1 MNRKWLAA
9 STLCMAVAGW
19 TLLRA
24 QSPAPSQS
32 PAPPPEPA
40 QAEWIAADPL
50 AEPFDVFA
58 EPGSVLHVQLGEEV
72 DFTAV
77 PGLPFP
83 DPTAGDVFFY
93 SAGPETDMVFAGP
106 PEFAAALPFP
116 PPDPQEGGAIAG
128 TVAFTGP
135 DPRDTITFVGYEA
148 GLGAQNVTGAPY
160 SATITSEFVQT
171 LSDGNKIERQ
181 TTTTVYRDGQG
192 RTRREQ
198 SLPAIGQY
206 SASDAPRAI
215 FINDPVAGV
224 NYVLDP
230 ARKIARK
237 MPRPRFLQRGPGGP
251 GRGGAANGPGPGGPG
266 RGPGGNP
273 PQTGTARG
281 PRPERR
287 QNSSVTSESL
297 GSQNIEGHLVQ
308 GTRVTRTIP
317 AGTVGNQNPIQVT
330 SERWY
335 SPDLQIN
342 LLVKNVD
349 PMRGTNTTT
358 LSNIRRDEP
367 AASLFQVPSDY
378 TVQEPQN
385 RMFMRGQRTGPPP
398 QQ

>member
-19 TLLRA
+19 TLLHA

-32 PAPPPEPA
+32 QAPPPEPA

-50 AEPFDVFA
+50 AEPFGVFTG
-58 EPGSVLHVQLGEEV
+58 PGPVLRVQSGEEV

-83 DPTAGDVFFY
+83 DPAAGDVFFY
-93 SAGPETDMVFAGP
+93 SAGPETDMAFAGP
-106 PEFAAALPFP
+106 PEFAALAFPLP
-116 PPDPQEGGAIAG
+116 DQEQGGAIAG
-128 TVAFTGP
+128 GVAFTGP

-148 GLGAQNVTGAPY
+148 GLGAQNVIGAPY

-171 LSDGNKIERQ
+171 LSDGNKIERM

-206 SASDAPRAI
+206 SASEAPQAI

-237 MPRPRFLQRGPGGP
+237 MPRPQFRQGARGGP
-251 GRGGAANGPGPGGPG
+251 GRGAAAAGPGPGRP
-266 RGPGGNP
+266 GPGGNP
-273 PQTGTARG
+273 PQANTARG

-287 QNSSVTSESL
+287 QDSNVTTESL
-297 GSQNIEGHLVQ
+297 GTKNIEGNLVQ
-308 GTRVTRTIP
+308 GMRVIRTIP
-317 AGTVGNQNPIQVT
+317 AGTVGNQSPIQVT

-335 SPDLQIN
+335 SPDLQVN

-349 PMRGTNTTT
+349 PMRGTNTIT

-367 AASLFQVPSDY
+367 AAYLFQVPSDY

-398 QQ
+398 PPQQ